1 MINWLKR
8 LVDVMDA
15 FEDVDSMTAYSDG
28 WKIEVATYRYKEPN
42 ERVLTISRE
51 LDGKVKELKDEGCD

>member
-1 MINWLKR
+1 MVNWLKR
-8 LVDVMDA
+8 LVDVMEA
-15 FEDVDSMTAYSDG
+15 LEDVESMTAYCDG

-51 LDGKVKELKDEGCD
+51 LDGELKDDGCD